1 MSSLFA
7 KTSYYLNFCR
17 SPSPR
22 FLVLLLS
29 EESRDMDS
37 VTPDPIRP
45 PPDVSADDG
54 GVAATAAEENVAAVA
69 DAVADMA
76 EQLTISTHNA
86 NAATGPVD
94 LGAEGDVYSCIDCR
108 TNLGLTADIITKV
121 C

>member
-1 MSSLFA
+1 LSLTVA
-7 KTSYYLNFCR
+7 PVPRPTAIRGVPRHGQRHAR
-17 SPSPR
+17 S
-22 FLVLLLS
+22 
-29 EESRDMDS
+29 
-37 VTPDPIRP
+37 DPIRP

-76 EQLTISTHNA
+76 EHLTIGTDNA